1 MYAAGVSRGR
11 LAAPILL
18 FAFLGATATYYINTE
33 LMPRTYRVMQ
43 ENLDA
48 IRADLAS
55 AVIRDGEFTKFSD
68 TLTIYV
74 EDTRPGGQFV
84 GILIND
90 SRDEGAPKTYMAER
104 GLVHETDAGPVLFL
118 KAGNIQQRP
127 APGAPANIIPFEEL
141 ALNVSTYQ
149 NQDERNF
156 EIKERFP
163 RDLIRP
169 DMTNVWQ
176 RDNARRLMAEGHARF
191 AGPLYALA
199 YVLIALFAM
208 MAGSYS
214 RSGVVLRLSAA
225 FAVVLTLLVL
235 SFVAQGLAT
244 STGGFWMLYAVPGAA
259 IALSAYLL
267 FLNSPQRFLRRSA
280 GETV

>member
-1 MYAAGVSRGR
+1 
-11 LAAPILL
+11 
-18 FAFLGATATYYINTE
+18 
-33 LMPRTYRVMQ
+33 
-43 ENLDA
+43 
-48 IRADLAS
+48 
-55 AVIRDGEFTKFSD
+55 
-68 TLTIYV
+68 
-74 EDTRPGGQFV
+74 
-84 GILIND
+84 
-90 SRDEGAPKTYMAER
+90 MAER

-244 STGGFWMLYAVPGAA
+244 STGGFWMLYAVPGGA